1 MIKKETIALGMAG
14 SMLVALYAGISATGD
29 NVAEA
34 TTANPTEAATAAKE
48 TAEKEAVEK
57 EAVVKETAKTVATE
71 EKPAVVAVEK
81 VAAKTEKVAVAE
93 TAPAAKETAEKATV
107 EKEAAV
113 KETAKTVAVEVEPE
127 TEEVAATTTAAVEKA
142 VADDD
147 AITTEESGKADKAIA
162 KKDGVDNSVI
172 EAQRTALAANT
183 QGKGYGPQA
192 PRDIDSITGTNS
204 HEFAPAPDYTRM
216 NLCNIHFHE
225 GAEHKGGQFT
235 KYAGNGDGKGHGSG
249 YLFSGELSQA
259 DATPLKEEVCKGKY
273 SGLQSGDTIEVHY
286 VHSMAPVKPGSGLG
300 SCLSDS
306 MMNPQLR
313 VETQVYV
320 LTNNAEALDFNK
332 LTHFE
337 EVNGLYQATN
347 IPNNTGEPVVYAG
360 STTGPGYNEKASPLL
375 VTWSVRPDV
384 AFVNIES
391 VGEWCNSDNAFK
403 EDHAHG
409 VRNLVINPDLLSPI
423 K

>member
-1 MIKKETIALGMAG
+1 MGMAG
-14 SMLVALYAGISATGD
+14 SMLIALFAGVSATGD
-29 NVAEA
+29 N
-34 TTANPTEAATAAKE
+34 TEDAVATAKP
-48 TAEKEAVEK
+48 
-57 EAVVKETAKTVATE
+57 VATE
-71 EKPAVVAVEK
+71 EAAVTEE
-81 VAAKTEKVAVAE
+81 AAATE
-93 TAPAAKETAEKATV
+93 
-107 EKEAAV
+107 EAAV
-113 KETAKTVAVEVEPE
+113 TEEATAEAEPA
-127 TEEVAATTTAAVEKA
+127 TEEVAAEKVADVEKTVA
-142 VADDD
+142 ADD
-147 AITTEESGKADKAIA
+147 ALTTKESGTPD
-162 KKDGVDNSVI
+162 SVI
-172 EAQRTALAANT
+172 EAQRAALAANT
-183 QGKGYGPQA
+183 DGKGYGPQA
-192 PRDIDSITGTNS
+192 PRDIDSATGTNS

-225 GAEHKGGQFT
+225 GAEHKGGEFT

-249 YLFSGELSQA
+249 YLYSGELSEA
-259 DATPLKEEVCKGKY
+259 ELTPVKEEVCKGKY

-391 VGEWCNSDNAFK
+391 VGEWCNSDNAFE

>member
-1 MIKKETIALGMAG
+1 MIKKETMALGMAG

-29 NVAEA
+29 NAAEA
-34 TTANPTEAATAAKE
+34 TTANPTEAATAVKETTAKETTAKE
-48 TAEKEAVEK
+48 TA
-57 EAVVKETAKTVATE
+57 
-71 EKPAVVAVEK
+71 
-81 VAAKTEKVAVAE
+81 
-93 TAPAAKETAEKATV
+93 

-320 LTNNAEALDFNK
+320 LTNNAKALDFNK

>member
-1 MIKKETIALGMAG
+1 MIKKETMALGMAG

-34 TTANPTEAATAAKE
+34 TTANPTETATAVKG
-48 TAEKEAVEK
+48 TAEKEA
-57 EAVVKETAKTVATE
+57 
-71 EKPAVVAVEK
+71 
-81 VAAKTEKVAVAE
+81 
-93 TAPAAKETAEKATV
+93 V

-113 KETAKTVAVEVEPE
+113 KETAKTAAAEEKPAVVAVEKAATNTEKVAVAETATAAKETAKTVAAEVEPE
-127 TEEVAATTTAAVEKA
+127 TEEVAAATTAAVEKA

-172 EAQRTALAANT
+172 EAQRAALATNT

-249 YLFSGELSQA
+249 YLFSGELSKA

>member
-1 MIKKETIALGMAG
+1 MIKKETMALGMAG

-29 NVAEA
+29 DAAEA
-34 TTANPTEAATAAKE
+34 ASAAPSEDKAAVEATASK
-48 TAEKEAVEK
+48 AV
-57 EAVVKETAKTVATE
+57 AAE
-71 EKPAVVAVEK
+71 EK
-81 VAAKTEKVAVAE
+81 AA
-93 TAPAAKETAEKATV
+93 PQAEKA
-107 EKEAAV
+107 AA
-113 KETAKTVAVEVEPE
+113 EPE
-127 TEEVAATTTAAVEKA
+127 TEEVAVETKAAVAQE
-142 VADDD
+142 VAADD
-147 AITTEESGKADKAIA
+147 AITTKESGKADKADA
-162 KKDGVDNSVI
+162 EQGGVANSVI
-172 EAQRTALAANT
+172 EAQRAVLAINT
-183 QGKGYGPQA
+183 KGKGYGPQA
-192 PRDIDSITGTNS
+192 PRDIDSATGTNQ

-225 GAEHKGGQFT
+225 GAEHKGGEFT

-249 YLFSGELSQA
+249 YLYSGELTAEQSA
-259 DATPLKEEVCKGKY
+259 PLEEEVCKGKY
-273 SGLQSGDTIEVHY
+273 GGLQSGDTIELHY

-320 LTNNAEALDFNK
+320 LTNDKKGLNFAE

-337 EVNGLYQATN
+337 YIDGLYQAVN

-375 VTWSVRPDV
+375 VTWSVRPEV
-384 AFVNIES
+384 AFVDIKTI
-391 VGEWCNSDNAFK
+391 GQWCNSNNAFK

-409 VRNLVINPDLLSPI
+409 VRNLVINPELLSPI